1 MASNKK
7 SYDGAHDY
15 KQELKSGYRHSE
27 WFETNTCPNTKFNKF
42 ISLWI
47 KKTLLLNSNG
57 MNKIQTTLD
66 ELEQCIAL
74 NGAIL
79 TKIDEIIEIC
89 ILSMYMYSV
98 NCILSDRRF
107 SIKKT
112 DIGFDVIANEDIK
125 KGDVLWNSLLILKVY
140 SKYIIEKYAAY
151 IYNDYYIIDG
161 FGMLLNNKD
170 EHNKENCTFCKE
182 SHNFVATTSIKRGE
196 SIRMD
201 YQMKTNDYPPIPKE
215 IKSLRSTM
223 VV

>member
-1 MASNKK
+1 MN
-7 SYDGAHDY
+7 Y
-15 KQELKSGYRHSE
+15 LKSN
-27 WFETNTCPNTKFNKF
+27 W
-42 ISLWI
+42 
-47 KKTLLLNSNG
+47 NG
-57 MNKIQTTLD
+57 INEIQTTVN
-66 ELEQCIAL
+66 ELEQCIAS

-79 TKIDEIIEIC
+79 TKIDEIIEKC

-98 NCILSDRRF
+98 NCISSDLRF

-125 KGDVLWNSLLILKVY
+125 KGDVLWNPFLILKVC
-140 SKYIIEKYAAY
+140 SKYNIEKYAAY
-151 IYNDYYIIDG
+151 IYNDNYIIDG

-170 EHNKENCTFCKE
+170 EYNTENCTFCKE
-182 SHNFVATTSIKRGE
+182 SHNFVAITHIKRGE

-201 YQMKTNDYPPIPKE
+201 YCMKTNDYPPIPEE

>member
-1 MASNKK
+1 MN
-7 SYDGAHDY
+7 H
-15 KQELKSGYRHSE
+15 LK
-27 WFETNTCPNTKFNKF
+27 
-42 ISLWI
+42 
-47 KKTLLLNSNG
+47 LNWNG
-57 MNKIQTTLD
+57 FNKIQTTPN
-66 ELEQCIAL
+66 ELEQCIAS

-79 TKIDEIIEIC
+79 TKIDEIIERC
-89 ILSMYMYSV
+89 ILNMYVYSV
-98 NCILSDRRF
+98 NCISLDRRF

-112 DIGFDVIANEDIK
+112 DIGYDVIANEDIK

-140 SKYIIEKYAAY
+140 SKYNIEKYAAY

-170 EHNKENCTFCKE
+170 AYNTENCTFCEE
-182 SHNFVATTSIKRGE
+182 SHNFVAITSIKRGE

-201 YQMKTNDYPPIPKE
+201 YRMKTNDYPPIPEE